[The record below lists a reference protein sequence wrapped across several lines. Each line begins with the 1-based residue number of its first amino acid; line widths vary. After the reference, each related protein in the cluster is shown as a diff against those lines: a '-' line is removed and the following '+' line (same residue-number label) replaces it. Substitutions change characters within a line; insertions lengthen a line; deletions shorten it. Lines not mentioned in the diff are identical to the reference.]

1 MLERATTL
9 LLFRT
14 GTNMQFERAMPFS
27 YKMLIAGGIVISTVF
42 TMQAL
47 IPYIYGGII
56 EKFSWLFEGLP
67 ILTRYF
73 LWVVLI
79 PIIYRFSVYFLWH
92 RKQKLEKNCLHL
104 AAGLLL
110 AAIHSFVSYWLFIG
124 GYLLF
129 EDMDVSSAM
138 EHIVKNIYA
147 GSVSSYVEL
156 WVILALFNA
165 ISYYQKFQQQG
176 IVMANQEK
184 ELANAKLTA
193 FRMQLH
199 PHFLFNAL
207 NSVMSLIDAD
217 KLKAKDMLVELSTLM
232 RRLLQ
237 QDDRHTVTVKDELSF
252 IKSYLELERL
262 RFEDRLKI
270 SYDIKEEQY
279 SALVPNLILQP
290 IIENAIKHG
299 FSQSTENC
307 EIIIQITSQGNELV
321 IRIED
326 NGIES
331 PYIPRLPNS
340 GGVGLKNVYQ
350 RLEQMFDEDFSF
362 TAYAVHPRGFGVQ
375 LIFPLIRSN
384 FS

>member
-1 MLERATTL
+1 MHINRS
-9 LLFRT
+9 
-14 GTNMQFERAMPFS
+14 MPFS
-27 YKMLIAGGIVISTVF
+27 YKMLIVAGIVISTVF
-42 TMQAL
+42 TMQAVV
-47 IPYIYGGII
+47 PYIYGDIM
-56 EKFSWLFEGLP
+56 EKFNWLFEGLP

-73 LWVVLI
+73 LWVVLV
-79 PIIYRFSVYFLWH
+79 PVIYRFIYYFSWH
-92 RKQKLEKNCLHL
+92 KQHPLTNNAFHIFN
-104 AAGLLL
+104 GILL
-110 AAIHSFVSYWLFIG
+110 AAVHSFVSYWLFIG
-124 GYLLF
+124 CYLLF
-129 EDMDVSSAM
+129 EEMDVSKAM
-138 EHIVKNIYA
+138 EHIIGNIYA
-147 GSVSSYVEL
+147 GTVTSYVEF
-156 WVILALFNA
+156 WVILGLFSA
-165 ISYYQKFQQQG
+165 INYYQKYQEQSL
-176 IVMANQEK
+176 VLANQEK

-207 NSVMSLIDAD
+207 NSVMSLIEFD

-237 QDDRHTVTVKDELSF
+237 QDNRHTVTVKDELSF

-270 SYDIKEEQY
+270 TYHIQQQQY

-299 FSQSTENC
+299 FSQSTESC
-307 EIIIQITSQGNELV
+307 EIVIEIKSQQNDLV

-326 NGIES
+326 NGIKD

-350 RLEQMFDEDFSF
+350 RLEQMFDKDFSF
-362 TAYAVHPRGFGVQ
+362 SAYAVKPRGFGVQ
-375 LIFPLIRSN
+375 LIFPLLRSN

>member
-1 MLERATTL
+1 M
-9 LLFRT
+9 
-14 GTNMQFERAMPFS
+14 
-27 YKMLIAGGIVISTVF
+27 AGVVISVVF
-42 TMQAL
+42 TMQAVV
-47 IPYIYGGII
+47 PYIYGGIL

-73 LWVVLI
+73 LWVILVPL
-79 PIIYRFSVYFLWH
+79 IYRFIYYISWH
-92 RKQKLEKNCLHL
+92 KQIALTSNTLHML
-104 AAGLLL
+104 NGIVIAAV
-110 AAIHSFVSYWLFIG
+110 HSFVSYWLFIG
-124 GYLLF
+124 CYLLF
-129 EDMDVSSAM
+129 EDMDIAKAM
-138 EHIVKNIYA
+138 EHIIGNIYA
-147 GSVSSYVEL
+147 GVVTSYVEL
-156 WVILALFNA
+156 WVLLGLFNA
-165 ISYYQKFQQQG
+165 INYYQKYQQQSH
-176 IVMANQEK
+176 ILANQEK

-207 NSVMSLIDAD
+207 NSVMSLIEFD
-217 KLKAKDMLVELSTLM
+217 KLRAKDMLVELSTLM

-237 QDDRHTVTVKDELSF
+237 QDNRHTVTVKDELSF

-270 SYDIKEEQY
+270 TYDIQQQQY
-279 SALVPNLILQP
+279 DALVPNLILQP

-299 FSQSTENC
+299 FSQSTESC
-307 EIIIQITSQGNELV
+307 EIVIEIKSQENDLV

-326 NGIES
+326 NGIQN

-350 RLEQMFDEDFSF
+350 RLQQMFDHDFSF
-362 TAYAVHPRGFGVQ
+362 SAYAVKPRGFGVQ
-375 LIFPLIRSN
+375 LIFPLLRSN